1 MLWAFRLLAVA
12 VVIENSNTETL
23 LRQLFNQTYDVDMK
37 PSDDLTMVTIT
48 PNTFILLSMD
58 QTQET
63 IQYSEEFLLKWFDPI
78 LSWNRSAVAYDKE
91 WLKIEASRV
100 WLPDVIITNSIS
112 IDELL
117 DKDLQMADLR
127 YNGEIR
133 TSLPAVVSSP
143 CPLRIENFPYDV
155 QKCNISMGSWSFDR
169 DFVAVNSSVDVL
181 WPQKGRIEG
190 NSEWE
195 LLSIT
200 MVRSDN
206 YDTLMESWFSEVT
219 YIVTL
224 KRKPVY
230 YVLVI
235 QAPTFILCTITIF
248 GLFTPNSNEDE
259 RLSKALFQVELCL
272 NMFAAISMM
281 LQLVSDMMP
290 KASRLPLL
298 GNYIIA
304 EVFVVTAA
312 TIAAILIQQVHHHV
326 HTSAI
331 RPPTWLRR
339 FVLCDCRR
347 RRNSVSEVSTTSSV
361 EVPEQAIQSFTIL
374 KTSLHQT
381 AILVRD
387 TLQRMSSVSENQL
400 LWLKIL
406 DKTDLLCLFL
416 FQMANVVVTVI
427 YWR

>member
-1 MLWAFRLLAVA
+1 MSSSV
-12 VVIENSNTETL
+12 
-23 LRQLFNQTYDVDMK
+23 
-37 PSDDLTMVTIT
+37 
-48 PNTFILLSMD
+48 
-58 QTQET
+58 
-63 IQYSEEFLLKWFDPI
+63 
-78 LSWNRSAVAYDKE
+78 NRKLDSV
-91 WLKIEASRV
+91 
-100 WLPDVIITNSIS
+100 SIS

-127 YNGEIR
+127 YSGEIR

-155 QKCNISMGSWSFDR
+155 QMCNISMGSWSFDK
-169 DFVAVNSSVDVL
+169 DFVAVNSSVDII

-195 LLSIT
+195 LISIT

-206 YDTLMESWFSEVT
+206 YDTLLESWFSEVT

-259 RLSKALFQVELCL
+259 RLSKVELCL

-312 TIAAILIQQVHHHV
+312 TIAAICIQQVHHHV
-326 HTSAI
+326 YMSAI
-331 RPPTWLRR
+331 RPPNWLRCL
-339 FVLCDCRR
+339 VLCDFKR
-347 RRNSVSEVSTTSSV
+347 RRNDSVSEVSTTSSV

-374 KTSLHQT
+374 KTSLHHT

-416 FQMANVVVTVI
+416 FQAANIVVTVV

>member
-230 YVLVI
+230 YVLV
-235 QAPTFILCTITIF
+235 
-248 GLFTPNSNEDE
+248 
-259 RLSKALFQVELCL
+259 ELCL

-331 RPPTWLRR
+331 RPPNWLRR

>member
-1 MLWAFRLLAVA
+1 MLWVLHLLLVAA
-12 VVIENSNTETL
+12 VVEDSNTETL
-23 LRQLFNQTYDVDMK
+23 LKQLFNTTYDVDMK
-37 PSDDLTMVTIT
+37 PSDDLTVVTIT

-78 LSWNRSAVAYDKE
+78 LYWNRSDVAYDKD
-91 WLKIEASRV
+91 WIKIEASKV
-100 WLPDVIITNSIS
+100 WIPDVIITNAIS
-112 IDELL
+112 IDTLL
-117 DKDLQMADLR
+117 DRDLQMCDLH
-127 YNGEIR
+127 YDGIIR

-143 CPLRIENFPYDV
+143 CPLKIENFPYDI
-155 QKCNISMGSWSFDR
+155 QRCNISMGSWSFDR
-169 DFVAVNSSVDVL
+169 DFVAVNSSVETL

-200 MVRSDN
+200 TVRSDN
-206 YDTLMESWFSEVT
+206 YDTLLESWFSEIT

-259 RLSKALFQVELCL
+259 RLSKVELCL

-312 TIAAILIQQVHHHV
+312 TIAAIIIQQVHHHV

-331 RPPTWLRR
+331 SPPNWLRCL
-339 FVLCDCRR
+339 VLCDCKRR
-347 RRNSVSEVSTTSSV
+347 RCDSVSEVSTTSSV

-406 DKTDLLCLFL
+406 DKTDLLCLVL
-416 FQMANVVVTVI
+416 FQIANIVVTIVF
-427 YWR
+427 WR

>member
-1 MLWAFRLLAVA
+1 MGVTSCNSTLQMVISLLFWQMLWVLQLLLVAA
-12 VVIENSNTETL
+12 VVEDSNTETL
-23 LRQLFNQTYDVDMK
+23 LKQLFNTTYDVDMK
-37 PSDDLTMVTIT
+37 PSDDLTVVTIT

-78 LSWNRSAVAYDKE
+78 LYWNKSEVAYDKD
-91 WLKIEASRV
+91 WVKIEASKA
-100 WLPDVIITNSIS
+100 WIPDVIITNAIS

-117 DKDLQMADLR
+117 DKDLQMADLH
-127 YNGEIR
+127 YDGIIR

-143 CPLRIENFPYDV
+143 CPLKIENFPYDV

-169 DFVAVNSSVDVL
+169 DFVAVNSSVETL
-181 WPQKGRIEG
+181 WPQKGRIE
-190 NSEWE
+190 
-195 LLSIT
+195 
-200 MVRSDN
+200 
-206 YDTLMESWFSEVT
+206 
-219 YIVTL
+219 
-224 KRKPVY
+224 
-230 YVLVI
+230 
-235 QAPTFILCTITIF
+235 
-248 GLFTPNSNEDE
+248 
-259 RLSKALFQVELCL
+259 VELCL

-312 TIAAILIQQVHHHV
+312 TIAAIVIQQVHHHV

-331 RPPTWLRR
+331 RPPNWLRCL
-339 FVLCDCRR
+339 VLCDCKQRR
-347 RRNSVSEVSTTSSV
+347 DSVSEASTTSSV
-361 EVPEQAIQSFTIL
+361 EVPEQTIQSFTIL

-406 DKTDLLCLFL
+406 DKTDLLCLVL
-416 FQMANVVVTVI
+416 FQIANIVVTVVF
-427 YWR
+427 WR

>member
-1 MLWAFRLLAVA
+1 
-12 VVIENSNTETL
+12 
-23 LRQLFNQTYDVDMK
+23 MK
-37 PSDDLTMVTIT
+37 PSDDLTTVTIT

-63 IQYSEEFLLKWFDPI
+63 IQYSEEFLLKWYDPI
-78 LSWNRSAVAYDKE
+78 LHWNRSEVSYDKD
-91 WLKIEASRV
+91 WIKIEASKA
-100 WLPDVIITNSIS
+100 WLPDVIITNAIS

-127 YNGEIR
+127 YSGEIR

-155 QKCNISMGSWSFDR
+155 QMCNISMGSWSFDK
-169 DFVAVNSSVDVL
+169 DFVAVNSSVDII
-181 WPQKGRIEG
+181 WPQKGRIEIFR
-190 NSEWE
+190 
-195 LLSIT
+195 LLK
-200 MVRSDN
+200 
-206 YDTLMESWFSEVT
+206 ESWFSEVT

-259 RLSKALFQVELCL
+259 RLSKVELCL

-312 TIAAILIQQVHHHV
+312 TIAAICIQQVHHHV
-326 HTSAI
+326 YMSAI
-331 RPPTWLRR
+331 RPPNW
-339 FVLCDCRR
+339 
-347 RRNSVSEVSTTSSV
+347 
-361 EVPEQAIQSFTIL
+361 
-374 KTSLHQT
+374 
-381 AILVRD
+381 
-387 TLQRMSSVSENQL
+387 
-400 LWLKIL
+400 
-406 DKTDLLCLFL
+406 
-416 FQMANVVVTVI
+416 
-427 YWR
+427 

>member
-1 MLWAFRLLAVA
+1 MLWTVYFLAVTA
-12 VVIENSNTETL
+12 FVEKSNTEDL
-23 LRQLFNQTYDVDMK
+23 VSQLFNQSYDPDMM
-37 PSDDLTMVTIT
+37 PSGGLTTVTIT

-63 IQYSEEFLLKWFDPI
+63 I
-78 LSWNRSAVAYDKE
+78 
-91 WLKIEASRV
+91 KIEM
-100 WLPDVIITNSIS
+100 DT
-112 IDELL
+112 LL
-117 DKDLQMADLR
+117 DRDMQMADLR

-143 CPLRIENFPYDV
+143 CPLKIENFPYDV
-155 QKCNISMGSWSFDR
+155 QMCNITIGPWSFDR
-169 DFVAVNSSVDVL
+169 NILAVNSSTEIIY
-181 WPQKGRIEG
+181 PEKGRFEG

-195 LLSIT
+195 LISIVT
-200 MVRSDN
+200 LRSDN
-206 YDTLMESWFSEVT
+206 YDSILDNWFSELT

-235 QAPTFILCTITIF
+235 QAPTFILCTLTIF

-259 RLSKALFQVELCL
+259 RLSKVELCL

-312 TIAAILIQQVHHHV
+312 TIASILIQQVHHQV
-326 HTSAI
+326 HTTAM
-331 RPPTWLRR
+331 PPPNWLRCL
-339 FVLCDCRR
+339 VLCDCKRR
-347 RRNSVSEVSTTSSV
+347 GSMSEASSDSSV
-361 EVPEQAIQSFTIL
+361 EVSDSAIQPFNIL
-374 KTSLHQT
+374 KISLQQT
-381 AILVRD
+381 AVLVRD
-387 TLQRMSSVSENQL
+387 AIQRMTFVSENQL

-406 DKTDLLCLFL
+406 DKTDLLCLFI
-416 FQMANVVVTVI
+416 FQAANVVVTAV

>member
-1 MLWAFRLLAVA
+1 MLWILRFLTAVA
-12 VVIENSNTETL
+12 FLETSNTETL
-23 LRQLFNQTYDVDMK
+23 LQQLFNQTYDVDMK

-63 IQYSEEFLLKWFDPI
+63 IQYSEEFLLRWYDPI
-78 LSWNRSAVAYDKE
+78 LHWNQSAVSYEND
-91 WLKIEASRV
+91 WIKISASRA
-100 WLPDVIITNSIS
+100 WIPDVIFTNG
-112 IDELL
+112 IDMDPLL
-117 DKDLQMADLR
+117 DKDMQMADLR

-133 TSLPAVVSSP
+133 TSRPAVVSSP
-143 CPLRIENFPYDV
+143 CPLEIDNFPYDV
-155 QKCNISMGSWSFDR
+155 QKCNISMGSWAFDR
-169 DFVAVNSSVDVL
+169 RFLSVQSSTIEIL
-181 WPQKGRIEG
+181 PQKGRFEG

-195 LLSIT
+195 LISILT
-200 MVRSDN
+200 VRSDS
-206 YDTLMESWFSEVT
+206 YDTLLEEWFSEIT
-219 YIVTL
+219 YVVTL

-259 RLSKALFQVELCL
+259 RLSKVELCL

-304 EVFVVTAA
+304 EIFVVTAA
-312 TIAAILIQQVHHHV
+312 TIASIIIQQTHHHV

-331 RPPTWLRR
+331 RPRRWLRCL
-339 FVLCDCRR
+339 VLCECRR
-347 RRNSVSEVSTTSSV
+347 RRFSISEASTVSSV
-361 EVPEQAIQSFTIL
+361 DVPEHAIQSFSIL
-374 KTSLHQT
+374 KSSLHQT
-381 AILVRD
+381 AVLVRD
-387 TLQRMSSVSENQL
+387 TLQRMSLISENQL

-406 DKTDLLCLFL
+406 DKTDLMCLFL
-416 FQMANVVVTVI
+416 FQVANIVVTAVF
-427 YWR
+427 WR

>member
-1 MLWAFRLLAVA
+1 MSEMKFNGLISV
-12 VVIENSNTETL
+12 L
-23 LRQLFNQTYDVDMK
+23 LRD
-37 PSDDLTMVTIT
+37 I
-48 PNTFILLSMD
+48 FIFWMNN
-58 QTQET
+58 
-63 IQYSEEFLLKWFDPI
+63 K
-78 LSWNRSAVAYDKE
+78 
-91 WLKIEASRV
+91 
-100 WLPDVIITNSIS
+100 IS
-112 IDELL
+112 IDDLL
-117 DKDLQMADLR
+117 DRDLQMADLR

-169 DFVAVNSSVDVL
+169 EFVAVNSSIDVI
-181 WPQKGRIEG
+181 WPQKGRIEVFRKTISVQETSIFKG

-195 LLSIT
+195 LLSIHL
-200 MVRSDN
+200 VRSDN
-206 YDTLMESWFSEVT
+206 YDTLMESWFSEIT

-259 RLSKALFQVELCL
+259 RLSKVELCL

-312 TIAAILIQQVHHHV
+312 TIASILIQQVHHHV

-331 RPPTWLRR
+331 RPPDW
-339 FVLCDCRR
+339 
-347 RRNSVSEVSTTSSV
+347 
-361 EVPEQAIQSFTIL
+361 
-374 KTSLHQT
+374 
-381 AILVRD
+381 
-387 TLQRMSSVSENQL
+387 
-400 LWLKIL
+400 
-406 DKTDLLCLFL
+406 
-416 FQMANVVVTVI
+416 
-427 YWR
+427 